1 MTMIE
6 SANQLIKYKKLLKK
20 LEKDFPKQ
28 RVEYT
33 GFTIDVSYG
42 GNKEADLK
50 RIIISKSLD
59 DSSAQELLDIVVKS
73 VRVQIDF
80 WERVVLQDIKNLEK
94 ALK

>member
-6 SANQLIKYKKLLKK
+6 SAKQLKKYKEILKK

-28 RVEYT
+28 RVGYT

-50 RIIISKSLD
+50 RVIISKSVD

-80 WERVVLQDIKNLEK
+80 WERAVLQDIKNLEK